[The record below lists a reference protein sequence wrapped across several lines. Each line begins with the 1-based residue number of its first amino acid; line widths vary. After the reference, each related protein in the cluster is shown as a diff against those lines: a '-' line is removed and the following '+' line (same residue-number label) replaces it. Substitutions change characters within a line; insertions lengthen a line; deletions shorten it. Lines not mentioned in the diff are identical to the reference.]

1 MHPTVVLLLNIVAR
15 NSEGSRV
22 RVMHDVPN
30 EINVHPIIM
39 KNLPTDNSSLFVAL
53 ELTMQ
58 VKLKW

>member
-1 MHPTVVLLLNIVAR
+1 
-15 NSEGSRV
+15 
-22 RVMHDVPN
+22 MHDVPN